1 MKRKILICGLPG
13 SGKTTLARTLAH
25 MLGAVV
31 FDGDAVRAMDN
42 DTDFSPFGRTRQA
55 RRMSWL
61 CDQVVASGGTAIAS
75 FVCPTA
81 GTRVEF
87 AADYTIF
94 CDRIVASAYPDT
106 NALWAAPSHA
116 DYTVTPEG
124 SAYVHATRILQR
136 LRPIFD
142 PQLPTA
148 LLVGRFQPFHEGH
161 QVLFEHA
168 LERVGQVCI
177 AIRDTPIDIDNPFP
191 FHFRK
196 QVIEKA
202 LDKYHGKFTIIQI
215 PNITRFLYGRDV
227 GYAVEKVDLDK
238 ETEKVSATKLRQE
251 LYQSIGGIEY
261 DPGC

>member
-1 MKRKILICGLPG
+1 VKRKILICGLPG

-42 DTDFSPFGRTRQA
+42 DTDFSPFGRGRQA

-81 GTRVEF
+81 GTRFEF
-87 AADYTIF
+87 SADYTIF

-106 NALWAAPSHA
+106 NALWAAPHA

-202 LDKYHGKFTIIQI
+202 LDKYHGKFTIIQV
-215 PNITRFLYGRDV
+215 PNIVKFVYGRDV
-227 GYAVEKVDLDK
+227 GYEIEKIELDT
-238 ETEKVSATKLRQE
+238 EIEKVSATKLRQE